1 MLSKKIKRLSVTART
16 RWLCFLLSVSI
27 VSPLWAV
34 RIGVNTYNDIARI
47 AYGDNIDTIDG
58 GIIRANDGYS
68 SITGFQLNDVGDSAG
83 RHFRDNSLF
92 SVTLTG
98 YQHGQTIQ
106 LPVKLGQTTFN
117 TRSNRAQH
125 FHDNNTVVN
134 NGCVSIEP
142 STIYLPIGEQTVDI
156 VPGNNISQ
164 NCSGNSVEFRYTDI
178 KPAQGI
184 RREVLFDLPSMMR
197 TEAYQRLP
205 PDLYFF
211 QGSVSGLEHW
221 KARVGGSRDFP
232 LPLTINIRKQAYFTG
247 LSLPATTLPLR
258 VTYADQRVRGSASM
272 PITLQGAFD
281 PAFGQVRLSARSS
294 GAFSLR
300 SGSSEVPYRAEAVVN
315 QRRYALN
322 DGSSASAPVVL
333 GNLNDVRQIPLQLE
347 VTFDSPRSQISVS
360 GSYRDNLTLI
370 AEVPLV

>member
-34 RIGVNTYNDIARI
+34 QIGVNTYNDIARI
-47 AYGDNIDTIDG
+47 AYGDNINTIDG

-117 TRSNRAQH
+117 TRSNRATY
-125 FHDNNTVVN
+125 FYDNNTVVN

-142 STIYLPIGEQTVDI
+142 STINLPIGEQTVDI

-211 QGSVSGLEHW
+211 HGSVSGLEHW

-281 PAFGQVRLSARSS
+281 PTFGQVRLSARSS
-294 GAFSLR
+294 GSFSLR